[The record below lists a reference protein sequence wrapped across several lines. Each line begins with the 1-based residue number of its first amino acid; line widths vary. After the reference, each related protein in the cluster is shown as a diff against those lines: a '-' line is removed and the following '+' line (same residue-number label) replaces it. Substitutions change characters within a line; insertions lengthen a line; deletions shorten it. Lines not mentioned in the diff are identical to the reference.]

1 MEDAPR
7 ARNVNNLLLSKQ
19 RQAKREKAE
28 IAKQMILQKA
38 TETYIDAMY
47 YHRMY
52 RSDRCW
58 KTIREVSNGIKSL
71 HTKKDKYEMLKENIS
86 ICVKGFG
93 WKQFRTAWSKDGKP
107 HTMNFWRI
115 G

>member
-7 ARNVNNLLLSKQ
+7 AQNVNNSLLSKQ

-52 RSDRCW
+52 KSDRCW
-58 KTIREVSNGIKSL
+58 KTIREVSNGIKRL
-71 HTKKDKYEMLKENIS
+71 NTKKDKYEMLKENIS

-93 WKQFRTAWSKDGKP
+93 
-107 HTMNFWRI
+107 
-115 G
+115 